1 MISKKDPEILL
12 KKIEGEKLDKYIITV
27 DKIFKPK
34 FREKECRYF
43 KLCLKYNKL
52 KSETII
58 EGLFN
63 SGRES
68 INVKSYFDIEFN
80 PIINLSNKK
89 IDLRNNDLD
98 KKLFLILSKI
108 VEPGGKIIVAVA
120 TLYNY
125 KLHNETFTELDR
137 GIMAELTY
145 IGKLLFYCGCG
156 YRYKNWL
163 IREGG
168 NEGPPA
174 LQGEKAL
181 DKEKALSNI
190 LIVKKKLNHIIK
202 ENNVKYKKI
211 AQEILMDIK
220 TGELIIEN
228 YKKEFTS

>member
-1 MISKKDPEILL
+1 MINKKDPEILL
-12 KKIEGEKLDKYIITV
+12 KKIEGEKLDKYIITI
-27 DKIFKPK
+27 DKMSKPK

-43 KLCLKYNKL
+43 KLCLKYNKV

-98 KKLFLILSKI
+98 KKLFSILSRI

-125 KLHNETFTELDR
+125 N
-137 GIMAELTY
+137 
-145 IGKLLFYCGCG
+145 
-156 YRYKNWL
+156 
-163 IREGG
+163 
-168 NEGPPA
+168 
-174 LQGEKAL
+174 LQNTLRK
-181 DKEKALSNI
+181 I
-190 LIVKKKLNHIIK
+190 LN
-202 ENNVKYKKI
+202 
-211 AQEILMDIK
+211 
-220 TGELIIEN
+220 
-228 YKKEFTS
+228 

>member
-1 MISKKDPEILL
+1 MIIKKDPEVLL
-12 KKIEGEKLDKYIITV
+12 KKIEGKKLDKYIIIV
-27 DKIFKPK
+27 DKIYKPK

-80 PIINLSNKK
+80 PIINLNDKK
-89 IDLRNNDLD
+89 IDLRNNNLD
-98 KKLFLILSKI
+98 KKLFSILSKI

-125 KLHNETFTELDR
+125 NLHRETFTELER

-174 LQGEKAL
+174 LQGEKAIN
-181 DKEKALSNI
+181 KEKALSNI
-190 LIVKKKLNHIIK
+190 LVVKNKLNHIIK
-202 ENNVKYKKI
+202 DNNIKYKKI
-211 AQEILMDIK
+211 AQEILID
-220 TGELIIEN
+220 IEN
-228 YKKEFTS
+228 GKLVI